1 LDCLEFLLL
10 PKGFKRMEFFYLT
23 LMVFLFALSITNLM
37 VGVTS
42 NALNSIHSATGP
54 NLSGKWSFLLFA
66 GAGILAGTLF
76 PTGISSLARTGF
88 FHPEMFVFSEIMVI
102 LLAVMISDVIL
113 LDIFNATGIP
123 SSSSITLVFELIG
136 STFAVSLVKISNTG
150 GTISGLEGIINVWSA
165 VTIPAAILFS
175 VVFAFASGALL
186 QFIARWIYG
195 FCKKGKT
202 KCLELVFSAL
212 YLVFIAYFL
221 LSGGFS
227 IPDFTGSQDADQQLN
242 IWAWMKQNR
251 IVYFAGGLVIT
262 TLFIFLVKTYLKV
275 AVHKILVLFGTFAL
289 AMAFAGNDLAFFT
302 GVPLAGYMSY
312 RAWETSDVSSATD
325 LNMGF
330 LAKEDFNP
338 FLLLF
343 ATGLLVVLTI
353 FFSRK
358 IKSFYI
364 SGFKPEDQNYGE
376 ERFGSSTLARILIN
390 SGRKIIRLV
399 SYTVPGASRPSMNSE
414 KSLTSV
420 VDYYAKHPPAF
431 DDIRTC
437 VNFTVSLLVIN
448 FFTSR
453 KMPMSTVA
461 VTLMAGMG
469 SSLAD
474 LYWTGR
480 NPVYKISALIS
491 INGGWILSA
500 IVAMVTSSFIAWI
513 IHAGELPVI
522 ACLLLF
528 AFVLIIRTQLR
539 YRRQSH
545 KKFPDDEI
553 LVEKEETGKR
563 IEKRSWQ
570 VVQTIISANKILSF
584 ALDGLLKEDP
594 VLLDEALVMNDELN
608 RKTKKQK
615 NKIIRFISEM
625 KDVDY
630 DSGHFYIQVSDYQRE
645 VAHSLSCLIEQMKGY
660 LKSRQSSA
668 TDFLNNEFRHLVNN
682 SDEFFNLALHIV
694 KEDKFDEIG
703 ELVEKEN
710 GIVDILRDIETDEIN
725 RIKNREVNTTGSL
738 SFFQGL
744 SEIKNLFHHSVSLI
758 KSHRDFII
766 ANSKA
771 T

>member
-1 LDCLEFLLL
+1 
-10 PKGFKRMEFFYLT
+10 MEFFYLT
-23 LMVFLFALSITNLM
+23 LMVILFGLAITNLM

-76 PTGISSLARTGF
+76 PTGISSIARTGF
-88 FHPEMFVFSEIMVI
+88 FHPGMFAFPEIMVI

-123 SSSSITLVFELIG
+123 SSSTIALVFELIG
-136 STFAVSLVKISNTG
+136 STFAVSIVKISTTG
-150 GTISGLEGIINVWSA
+150 GIFSEMEGMINVWRT
-165 VTIPAAILFS
+165 VTIPAAILVS
-175 VVFAFASGALL
+175 VVFAFGTGVAL
-186 QFIARWIYG
+186 QFIARWISG
-195 FCKKGKT
+195 FCKKRKMG
-202 KCLELVFSAL
+202 CLDSVFSGL
-212 YLVFIAYFL
+212 FLVVIAYFL
-221 LSGGFS
+221 LSAGFS
-227 IPDFTGSQDADQQLN
+227 IPDFYGSQDEYQQLN
-242 IWAWMKQNR
+242 VLAWMNQNR
-251 IVYFAGGLVIT
+251 IVCFTGGLALA
-262 TLFIFLVKTYLKV
+262 TLFMHLVKKYLKV
-275 AVHKILVLFGTFAL
+275 TVHKIIVWAGTFAL
-289 AMAFAGNDLAFFT
+289 AMAFAGNDLAFYT

-312 RAWETSDVSSATD
+312 RAWETSDVLSASD
-325 LNMGF
+325 LKMGI
-330 LAKEDFNP
+330 LANENFNP
-338 FLLLF
+338 FILLF

-364 SGFKPEDQNYGE
+364 SGVKPEDQNYGE
-376 ERFGSSTLARILIN
+376 ERFGSSTLARILID
-390 SGRKIIRLV
+390 SGKKIIRLV
-399 SYTVPGASRPSMNSE
+399 SLAVPGASRPSPDGE
-414 KSLTSV
+414 KSRTSME
-420 VDYYAKHPPAF
+420 YYYIQHPPTF
-431 DDIRTC
+431 DTIRSS
-437 VNFTVSLLVIN
+437 VNFTVSLLIIT
-448 FFTSR
+448 FFTYR
-453 KMPMSTVA
+453 KMPLSTVA

-474 LYWTGR
+474 LYWTGK

-500 IVAMVTSSFIAWI
+500 IVAMVASSFIAWI
-513 IHAGELPVI
+513 IHAGEFPVVV
-522 ACLLLF
+522 CLLVL
-528 AFVLIIRTQLR
+528 ASVLIVRTQLR

-545 KKFPDDEI
+545 KKYTDDEI
-553 LVEKEETGKR
+553 LIEKEETGKR
-563 IEKRSWQ
+563 IEKRSRQ
-570 VVQTIISANKILSF
+570 VVQTIISANKILLF
-584 ALDGLLKEDP
+584 ALDGLVKEDP
-594 VLLDEALVMNDELN
+594 VLLEEALVMNDELN

-625 KDVDY
+625 KSVDY

-660 LKSRQSSA
+660 LKSRQTSA
-668 TDFLNNEFRHLVNN
+668 TDFLNNEFRHLVND

-710 GIVDILRDIETDEIN
+710 NIADILRDIETDEIN
-725 RIKNREVNTTGSL
+725 RIKNRVVNSTGSL

-758 KSHRDFII
+758 KSHRDFIV
-766 ANSKA
+766 ANSK
-771 T
+771 TT